1 MKKSIIYGMIASIS
15 MISATAYADPVSDDA
30 TAALTTKGYV
40 DSGLKYVYDVATGAS
55 NGAVSAIQTALD
67 DGNGNL
73 IDVSTIQDE
82 IGNYSDTANNIQ
94 ASGLKGDIEALD
106 DAIGTATSGNTPGTG
121 LTGRVEDLE
130 DQVGTGSLSTQSQT
144 LTGAV
149 NELKDT
155 IDTLDS
161 LGTDNLDPNK
171 KYILQTD
178 ANSEGSWSE
187 IAIEDSWS
195 NIAFETN
202 VLGNG
207 N

>member
-82 IGNYSDTANNIQ
+82 IGNYSDPNNNVQ

-149 NELKDT
+149 NELKGT

-161 LGTDNLDPNK
+161 LGTDDLDPSK
-171 KYILQTD
+171 KYILET
-178 ANSEGSWSE
+178 NSEGEGSWSE
-187 IAIEDSWS
+187 LQVESSWS